1 MHTTT
6 LSNTKFLVTAALMT
20 ALCCIGTMVIKVP
33 TPTMG
38 YVHIGD
44 GLVLLSGILLG
55 PVYGALAGGIGS
67 MLADLLSGY
76 LIFAP
81 GTFFIKGG
89 VAMIGGGAF
98 SLLKKKSKNRKGTFL
113 PLFLSSIFGELFMVA
128 GYFLY
133 NIFVVSFTNG
143 NFSSASLS
151 SAMVQSFVEIP
162 FNVMQGI
169 TGVLFVMILLPFLNK
184 RPDSTLS

>member
-1 MHTTT
+1 MYTTT

-55 PVYGALAGGIGS
+55 PVYGSLAGGFGS

-81 GTFFIKGG
+81 GTFLIKAG
-89 VAMIGGGAF
+89 VAMIGGG
-98 SLLKKKSKNRKGTFL
+98 SYCLLKKKVKNKKGSFL
-113 PLFLSSIFGELFMVA
+113 PLLLSSTLGELFMVG

-133 NIFVVSFTNG
+133 NIFVISLTNG
-143 NFSSASLS
+143 SFSSASLG
-151 SAMVQSFVEIP
+151 SALTQSFVEIP
-162 FNVMQGI
+162 FNIMQGI
-169 TGVLFVMILLPFLNK
+169 TGVLFVIILLPLLNK
-184 RPDSTLS
+184 RPNNIL

>member
-38 YVHIGD
+38 YVHLGD

-55 PVYGALAGGIGS
+55 PVYGALTGGIGS

-81 GTFFIKGG
+81 GTFLIKAG
-89 VAMIGGGAF
+89 VAIIGGGVF
-98 SLLKKKSKNRKGTFL
+98 SLLKKTIKNNKGAFL
-113 PLFLSSIFGELFMVA
+113 PLLLSSILGELFMVA

-133 NIFVVSFTNG
+133 NIFVISFTNG
-143 NFSSASLS
+143 NFSSASLG
-151 SAMVQSFVEIP
+151 SALAQSFMEIP
-162 FNVMQGI
+162 FNIMQGV
-169 TGVLFVMILLPFLNK
+169 TGVLFVIILLPLLNK
-184 RPDSTLS
+184 RPDNTLS